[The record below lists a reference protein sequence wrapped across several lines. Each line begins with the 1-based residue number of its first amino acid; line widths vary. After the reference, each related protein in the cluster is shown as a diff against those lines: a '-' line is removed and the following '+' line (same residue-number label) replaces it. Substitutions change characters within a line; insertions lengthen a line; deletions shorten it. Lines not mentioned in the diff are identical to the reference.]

1 MWQQLGSV
9 ALEEGDISTAER
21 CAAALGDVSRARFLH
36 KVGNS
41 QQRGGWL
48 CTYKAWVFLGVLGC
62 YCTDEIVRR
71 AIREG
76 RDTAVT

>member
-36 KVGNS
+36 KVG
-41 QQRGGWL
+41 
-48 CTYKAWVFLGVLGC
+48 
-62 YCTDEIVRR
+62 
-71 AIREG
+71 EG
-76 RDTAVT
+76 PTAKGIDRV

>member
-36 KVGNS
+36 KVGEI
-41 QQRGGWL
+41 QQRGKQWHQ
-48 CTYKAWVFLGVLGC
+48 CFFSFRVLP
-62 YCTDEIVRR
+62 YCQKRS
-71 AIREG
+71 
-76 RDTAVT
+76 